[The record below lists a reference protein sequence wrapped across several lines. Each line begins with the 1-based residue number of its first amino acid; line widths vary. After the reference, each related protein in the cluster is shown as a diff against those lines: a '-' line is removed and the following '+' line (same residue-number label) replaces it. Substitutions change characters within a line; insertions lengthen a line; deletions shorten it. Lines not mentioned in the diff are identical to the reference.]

1 MSRRIK
7 EDFDN
12 LCDFFKKYSLA
23 PIFEEK
29 DFVKQI
35 STYHKKYYS
44 YLVLVIELKEIVD
57 NANYAP
63 CMSQEQYNYVLES
76 CSDVGQALFLV
87 THGCYKGAKLLLR
100 SSIEN
105 FIKAVCFDEYPDI
118 VIKKSVYEV
127 FDIAKAS
134 MTFSGSKKN
143 IFDTIHTE
151 YIELCKDVHTAD
163 FTHMEHI
170 TALRLFPH
178 FNNDGAENIKRH
190 ILRIL
195 PVYITLLC
203 LKYNQGFHSIFY
215 SNQEIIKESIL
226 TEYKKEIHNL
236 NIE

>member
-105 FIKAVCFDEYPDI
+105 FIKAV
-118 VIKKSVYEV
+118 
-127 FDIAKAS
+127 
-134 MTFSGSKKN
+134 
-143 IFDTIHTE
+143 
-151 YIELCKDVHTAD
+151 
-163 FTHMEHI
+163 
-170 TALRLFPH
+170 
-178 FNNDGAENIKRH
+178 
-190 ILRIL
+190 
-195 PVYITLLC
+195 
-203 LKYNQGFHSIFY
+203 
-215 SNQEIIKESIL
+215 
-226 TEYKKEIHNL
+226 
-236 NIE
+236 

>member
-134 MTFSGSKKN
+134 MTFSGSKKIYSILFIPN
-143 IFDTIHTE
+143 TLNCVKM
-151 YIELCKDVHTAD
+151 YILL
-163 FTHMEHI
+163 I
-170 TALRLFPH
+170 LP
-178 FNNDGAENIKRH
+178 IWS
-190 ILRIL
+190 ILRHLDYSPISIMMELKIL
-195 PVYITLLC
+195 NAIYFVFYLYILHYC
-203 LKYNQGFHSIFY
+203 V
-215 SNQEIIKESIL
+215 
-226 TEYKKEIHNL
+226 
-236 NIE
+236 